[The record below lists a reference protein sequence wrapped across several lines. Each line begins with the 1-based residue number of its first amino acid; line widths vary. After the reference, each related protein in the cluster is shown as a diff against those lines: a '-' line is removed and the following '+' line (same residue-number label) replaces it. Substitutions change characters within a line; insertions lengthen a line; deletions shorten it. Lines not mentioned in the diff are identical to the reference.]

1 MSSKFSLLASAMPTF
16 TKKDTV
22 EAKVD
27 ALADYQ
33 VQLLDYLRYSLSNLD
48 EDNFNATGLKQ
59 IMAPVLLEVKDLSG
73 KYTALSVTADGLK
86 TTVEGY
92 EDTVEGYAKEV
103 SEFSQTVSGFSAK
116 VESYEKDVEWYA
128 GQVSSFEQTVGGFRT
143 TVSNYE
149 SAVDD
154 YAAEVNGYASEVAGY
169 KSQVSTFE
177 QTVTGFNTKVES
189 YEKDV
194 EGYASQVS
202 SFNQTVAGFNTKV
215 EKYEKDL
222 QGYSSQVSSF
232 EQTATKIA
240 ATVSAVDDANGNVTA
255 ASIVAAINATSGSS
269 MVKIEADHILMTGT
283 TTFAKSSDIPTY
295 TSQLTNNSGFVN
307 ESGVTTIV
315 GGLVTADYVNALGVY
330 ASTLVSEGRYSYQTV
345 SIANGCID
353 FYSGSIYDS
362 DYGYLIVS
370 ASNLWL
376 EASSELRINVGSGY
390 WEISGSGIFHYNKY
404 GERDNEVV
412 LKY

>member
-33 VQLLDYLRYSLSNLD
+33 VQLLDYLRYTLSNLD

-59 IMAPVLLEVKDLSG
+59 IMDPVLLEVKDLSG

-128 GQVSSFEQTVGGFRT
+128 GQVSSYEQTVAGFRT
-143 TVSNYE
+143 TVSSYE
-149 SAVDD
+149 SAVDG
-154 YAAEVNGYASEVAGY
+154 YAADVQGY
-169 KSQVSTFE
+169 K
-177 QTVTGFNTKVES
+177 
-189 YEKDV
+189 
-194 EGYASQVS
+194 
-202 SFNQTVAGFNTKV
+202 
-215 EKYEKDL
+215 
-222 QGYSSQVSSF
+222 SQVSSF

-269 MVKIEADHILMTGT
+269 MVKIEADHIKMTGT
-283 TTFAKSSDIPTY
+283 TTFLSAADVGENGSTVIDGGRIKSGTISGDRIEGGRIIGATLETEGSRYRKIIIDDESIDIGTGTLY
-295 TSQLTNNSGFVN
+295 NDGLGRVSIEDS
-307 ESGVTTIV
+307 
-315 GGLVTADYVNALGVY
+315 LVTIISDGQEWTLTKNGWVKGLG
-330 ASTLVSEGRYSYQTV
+330 
-345 SIANGCID
+345 
-353 FYSGSIYDS
+353 
-362 DYGYLIVS
+362 
-370 ASNLWL
+370 
-376 EASSELRINVGSGY
+376 
-390 WEISGSGIFHYNKY
+390 
-404 GERDNEVV
+404 
-412 LKY
+412 

>member
-33 VQLLDYLRYSLSNLD
+33 VQLLDYLRYTLSNLD

-59 IMAPVLLEVKDLSG
+59 IMDPVLLEVKDLSG

-177 QTVTGFNTKVES
+177 QTVTGFNTKVE
-189 YEKDV
+189 
-194 EGYASQVS
+194 
-202 SFNQTVAGFNTKV
+202 
-215 EKYEKDL
+215 KYEKDL

-330 ASTLVSEGRYSYQTV
+330 ASTLQSEGGREWQTV
-345 SIANGCID
+345 TIENGVVD
-353 FYSGSIYDS
+353 FYSGSIRDM
-362 DYGYLIVS
+362 DYGTLLMS
-370 ASNLWL
+370 ASLLAFECEDEIRFYMPNGRYFAFSNGNLGYY
-376 EASSELRINVGSGY
+376 SSAGSL
-390 WEISGSGIFHYNKY
+390 ISSAVFQ
-404 GERDNEVV
+404 
-412 LKY
+412 